1 MAASVCRFHWV
12 SISPA
17 MSVLAMTMACS
28 LLADCS
34 STVSRLAGGTN
45 PPPGVGVG
53 QIKHAYGFDQ
63 VNEDGAHQLIAIVEP
78 FDDPSIEGDLVT
90 FSQAF
95 HLPLPA
101 GALPNRPCT
110 VRFGPH
116 PCFVRISPTIAAP
129 TTLAWAREAA
139 NSVEWSH
146 ALAPAADLM
155 LVEAVSNQMN
165 DLMSATRSAAA
176 AGATVVVIT
185 WGMPEKPAFRQYDDV
200 FTATGVAF
208 VAASGDFGHGVNYP
222 AASPRVIAVGGTEV
236 DIDAKGVRTGNEIA
250 WSGSGGGTSSTE
262 PMPEYQRFL
271 DAGPTGRMVPDVS
284 IAASPVGGFAS
295 FSTGAGGAGWH
306 QVIGTSVGAALW
318 AALIALIDQRLGR
331 AIDSPEA
338 FYQAAKAGGY
348 RPFENVPTGS
358 NGGCGFECS
367 ARPGYDELTGLGTPN
382 AVRLLDALMRVGSS

>member
-1 MAASVCRFHWV
+1 
-12 SISPA
+12 
-17 MSVLAMTMACS
+17 MSFLALTMACS

-34 STVSRLAGGTN
+34 SPVSRLAGGTN

-63 VNEDGAHQLIAIVEP
+63 VNEDGAHQLIAVVEP

-116 PCFVRISPTIAAP
+116 PCFVRIPPTIAAP

-155 LVEAVSNQMN
+155 LVESASNQMN

-236 DIDAKGVRTGNEIA
+236 DIDSRGVRTNEEIA
-250 WSGSGGGTSSTE
+250 WSGSGGGTATTE
-262 PMPEYQRFL
+262 PVAEYQRLL
-271 DAGPTGRMVPDVS
+271 DPLPTGRMVPDVS
-284 IAASPVGGFAS
+284 IEASPVRGFAS
-295 FSTGAGGAGWH
+295 FSTGAGGSGWH

-318 AALIALIDQRLGR
+318 GALIAIVDQRLGHPIET
-331 AIDSPEA
+331 AAPL
-338 FYQAAKAGGY
+338 YQAANAGGDSA
-348 RPFENVPTGS
+348 FENVTTGS
-358 NGGCGFECS
+358 NGTCGFECS
-367 ARPGYDELTGLGTPN
+367 ARPGYNEVTGLGPPK
-382 AVRLLDALMRVGSS
+382 VLRLLEALMVEKVGSSR